1 MPMPWRVPMKI
12 WSSPPVMRTES
23 SSSPS
28 SMLIAMIPPER
39 TFEYAES
46 AVFLTRPFFVANTR

>member
-1 MPMPWRVPMKI
+1 MTPVVSRPIGRTSFSEKRMPMPWRVPMKI

-28 SMLIAMIPPER
+28 SMLIAMMPPER
-39 TFEYAES
+39 TFE
-46 AVFLTRPFFVANTR
+46 